1 MATIQHFCYIKSADL
16 LLMNSE
22 GEHRVWKGEGRKEWV
37 GLEGGVS
44 LTTDRNGS
52 RQRHKW
58 EARNEHAVTSSA
70 VHW

>member
-1 MATIQHFCYIKSADL
+1 
-16 LLMNSE
+16 MNSE

-52 RQRHKW
+52 RQKHKW
-58 EARNEHAVTSSA
+58 EASNEQAVTISA
-70 VHW
+70 EQY